1 MSLTVHSMI
10 VRDYVHMLRNMLG
23 WLDKAQAHADS
34 KGFDSA
40 NYLDMR
46 LAPDM
51 LPFSR
56 QVLIACQIAVLGVER
71 FSGVGAPRREHE
83 DASVQDLRQRISL
96 VIDFLDTITVGQ
108 IDGSAVQELVV
119 PQRGEACAGIRPFGL
134 CALVARELLF
144 PCDDDVRLI
153 AACRRGV
160 RQGGFLGPSLT
171 RGNVPYG
178 ESGDPGQPDPRF
190 LCGDIQGLRV
200 AASNALRSKPG
211 SAACAGVNWG
221 VRDSTLRAAMW
232 SAGLLQDST
241 AIKRPA
247 RKHNTVS
254 WRASAEPS
262 STVSSCWSD
271 KPAICSLRS
280 CWSVQ
285 NQGRA
290 A

>member
-1 MSLTVHSMI
+1 MHHRLCRSENCSRARATTNGENTMSLTVHSMI

-83 DASVQDLRQRISL
+83 DASVQDLRQRVSL

-119 PQRGEACAGIRPFGL
+119 PQRGKPALEFDRSGFVRWSQGNFFFHATMTYGLLRHAG
-134 CALVARELLF
+134 VELGKA
-144 PCDDDVRLI
+144 D
-153 AACRRGV
+153 
-160 RQGGFLGPSLT
+160 FLGL
-171 RGNVPYG
+171 
-178 ESGDPGQPDPRF
+178 
-190 LCGDIQGLRV
+190 
-200 AASNALRSKPG
+200 A
-211 SAACAGVNWG
+211 
-221 VRDSTLRAAMW
+221 
-232 SAGLLQDST
+232 
-241 AIKRPA
+241 
-247 RKHNTVS
+247 
-254 WRASAEPS
+254 
-262 STVSSCWSD
+262 
-271 KPAICSLRS
+271 
-280 CWSVQ
+280 
-285 NQGRA
+285 
-290 A
+290 